1 MGATLWRPQV
11 VFGVR
16 TVVAVHCANN
26 SKCKN
31 DKEGHSH
38 AHRLLVAA
46 QRWVVSRTWRPQT
59 EQGPKL
65 QSMTHRSDIQPGINT
80 QAQSQATSSLGLL
93 ELTSA
98 GLTGDLTHRFRPT
111 QG

>member
-1 MGATLWRPQV
+1 MV
-11 VFGVR
+11 VR
-16 TVVAVHCANN
+16 YTNN
-26 SKCKN
+26 SKPKN

-38 AHRLLVAA
+38 THRLLVAA
-46 QRWVVSRTWRPQT
+46 QHWVVSRTWRPQT

-98 GLTGDLTHRFRPT
+98 GLTGDLKHTHSHTHPHTGWFRPT